1 MTAPGSKCA
10 IQAKAGLVGLSDAPQ
25 SRPYQTPHSAAILRA
40 TNLPLYRSGLQLRP
54 VVLLG
59 CNSRK
64 KKNKGNQI
72 GPASDSTQ
80 SSHLAGPAS
89 RIEAPMMNPAR
100 SLLLPPALGWGL
112 LKRAKLQVPKPQHR
126 HHCAWQYRVIGKVQ
140 DPIEIPSRCSDI
152 QSARALCRFVI
163 SVPRIFGQTPLHD
176 MGIYKWTPIP
186 LSHLSHTLQ
195 HVLLIQPANVKIFQ
209 HLDVNI
215 DKAFPEINLKPPR
228 LVLHSV
234 RRCRCQLQ

>member
-152 QSARALCRFVI
+152 QSLGHYV
-163 SVPRIFGQTPLHD
+163 D
-176 MGIYKWTPIP
+176 
-186 LSHLSHTLQ
+186 LSYLYHEYLDKHLYTTWEYTNGR
-195 HVLLIQPANVKIFQ
+195 P
-209 HLDVNI
+209 
-215 DKAFPEINLKPPR
+215 FPYLTCHIHYNMYF
-228 LVLHSV
+228 
-234 RRCRCQLQ
+234 